1 MTRNFFCALA
11 LVSLA
16 ATPLAAQTATTR
28 PQPPGTAAA
37 NSQYAGAQDVAASR
51 VNQAIA
57 VCLALGNQEEVAL
70 AQFAQGRA
78 KQEKVKQFA
87 EMMIAQHREALEK
100 LYRISPQ
107 LAAIPLQLDTNS
119 PPGDASR
126 APANSPTANAAVG
139 NVDQQMV
146 ALQTSIAQECLAL
159 TQKELGEKQGAEF
172 DQCYIGQQI
181 GAHVAMLA
189 KLKGSEQFA
198 SEQLRGFIQDA
209 TKTVEAHHQH
219 AKQLA
224 KELMK
229 DQQGSQSAQ
238 RTESSRR

>member
-1 MTRNFFCALA
+1 MIKNLLCALA

-16 ATPLAAQTATTR
+16 ATPLFAQTATTR
-28 PQPPGTAAA
+28 PQPPGAAAA

-51 VNQAIA
+51 VDQAIA
-57 VCLALGNQEEVAL
+57 VCMALGNQEEVSL
-70 AQFAQGRA
+70 AQFAESRA
-78 KQEKVKQFA
+78 KHEKVKQFS
-87 EMMIAQHREALEK
+87 EMMITQHREALEK
-100 LYRISPQ
+100 LHRISPQ
-107 LAAIPLQLDTNS
+107 LASMPLQLDAN
-119 PPGDASR
+119 PPQGDASR
-126 APANSPTANAAVG
+126 ARANQPSANGAVG

-146 ALQTSIAQECLAL
+146 ALQTSIAQQCLAL

-198 SEQLRGFIQDA
+198 SDQLRGFIRDA
-209 TKTVEAHHQH
+209 EKTVETHHKY
-219 AKQLA
+219 AKELA

-229 DQQGSQSAQ
+229 EAQGSQSAQ